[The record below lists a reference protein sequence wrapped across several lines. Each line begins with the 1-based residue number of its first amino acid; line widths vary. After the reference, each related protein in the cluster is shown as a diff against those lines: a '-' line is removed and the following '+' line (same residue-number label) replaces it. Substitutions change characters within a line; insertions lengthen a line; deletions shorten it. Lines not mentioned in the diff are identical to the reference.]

1 MAPATSTHISEI
13 CDLISSSGY
22 VFIGK
27 QQHYSQIGSQS
38 SSGSGSSLLIQTPVS
53 YCLLRGM
60 SNSIGGG
67 IGKSVRAVLSAFS
80 NLEGEEEEQCRL

>member
-1 MAPATSTHISEI
+1 MAPATSTIDFPDNLDSLNEGNVCIDKLQQQQHHRQDCRSNSL
-13 CDLISSSGY
+13 LISS
-22 VFIGK
+22 
-27 QQHYSQIGSQS
+27 
-38 SSGSGSSLLIQTPVS
+38 PVV

-80 NLEGEEEEQCRL
+80 NLESEEQSRL